1 MIWSIIKLAFD
12 SLLINKLRSFLA
24 MLGIIIG
31 VGSVI
36 AMISIGQGARKYIL
50 DEVNAMGSNLLMI
63 RPGSANS
70 GGGVVAGSRRSLKMT
85 DAQAIMNKINDVQEV
100 SPFVSGSYQI
110 KYFEKNTNSEVTGI
124 ASTYFSINNE
134 KIEKGRFFDEQES
147 EGMARIAIVKTEV
160 VKELFEDI
168 DPIDETIK
176 VNGMSFKIIGTVKSK
191 GDNDKDIYI
200 PYKLAMKQVVGVDFL
215 RGIDIKTSEKS
226 NIDEVQSQVERLL
239 RRRHK
244 IIDDKPDDFRIFNQ
258 AQILEQASSF
268 TIIFTALLG
277 GIAGIS
283 LLVGGIGIMNIMLV
297 TVTERT
303 REIGIRKAIGAKK
316 DHILKQFLIESVVLT
331 TLGGLMGIVFGY
343 SVSKI
348 IGMFTPFPPL
358 VTISSVIISIGFSM
372 AVGIFFGY
380 YPARNAAKLDPIEAL
395 RYE

>member
-134 KIEKGRFFDEQES
+134 KIEKGRFFDELES
-147 EGMARIAIVKTEV
+147 EGMARLAIVKTEV
-160 VKELFEDI
+160 V
-168 DPIDETIK
+168 
-176 VNGMSFKIIGTVKSK
+176 
-191 GDNDKDIYI
+191 
-200 PYKLAMKQVVGVDFL
+200 
-215 RGIDIKTSEKS
+215 
-226 NIDEVQSQVERLL
+226 
-239 RRRHK
+239 
-244 IIDDKPDDFRIFNQ
+244 
-258 AQILEQASSF
+258 
-268 TIIFTALLG
+268 
-277 GIAGIS
+277 
-283 LLVGGIGIMNIMLV
+283 
-297 TVTERT
+297 
-303 REIGIRKAIGAKK
+303 
-316 DHILKQFLIESVVLT
+316 
-331 TLGGLMGIVFGY
+331 
-343 SVSKI
+343 
-348 IGMFTPFPPL
+348 
-358 VTISSVIISIGFSM
+358 
-372 AVGIFFGY
+372 
-380 YPARNAAKLDPIEAL
+380 
-395 RYE
+395 